1 MTKREKA
8 LWLHEHYKNYSL
20 KWYLENDARL
30 NAMFR
35 KVYHRYMTDLN
46 ARASKA
52 QLSHIEDLGKRMREV
67 YEDVYGTNF
76 DSDCRLDRAE
86 TNRKVQAIRSM
97 WVVAPAQVEVVMD
110 RISILLETLPRES
123 TISILYVSSAAVVV
137 ARDNQE
143 RLLFKVTTTAA
154 VAMQLQEKWLVV

>member
-46 ARASKA
+46 ARASKVK
-52 QLSHIEDLGKRMREV
+52 LSHIEGPRQT
-67 YEDVYGTNF
+67 YER
-76 DSDCRLDRAE
+76 S
-86 TNRKVQAIRSM
+86 IR
-97 WVVAPAQVEVVMD
+97 
-110 RISILLETLPRES
+110 RCLR
-123 TISILYVSSAAVVV
+123 Y
-137 ARDNQE
+137 
-143 RLLFKVTTTAA
+143 
-154 VAMQLQEKWLVV
+154 

>member
-52 QLSHIEDLGKRMREV
+52 QLSHI
-67 YEDVYGTNF
+67 
-76 DSDCRLDRAE
+76 
-86 TNRKVQAIRSM
+86 
-97 WVVAPAQVEVVMD
+97 
-110 RISILLETLPRES
+110 
-123 TISILYVSSAAVVV
+123 
-137 ARDNQE
+137 
-143 RLLFKVTTTAA
+143 
-154 VAMQLQEKWLVV
+154 

>member
-8 LWLHEHYKNYSL
+8 LWLQEHYKNYSL

-35 KVYHRYMTDLN
+35 KAYHRYMTDLN

-67 YEDVYGTNF
+67 YEEVYGTKF

-97 WVVAPAQVEVVMD
+97 WVVAPA
-110 RISILLETLPRES
+110 
-123 TISILYVSSAAVVV
+123 
-137 ARDNQE
+137 
-143 RLLFKVTTTAA
+143 
-154 VAMQLQEKWLVV
+154 